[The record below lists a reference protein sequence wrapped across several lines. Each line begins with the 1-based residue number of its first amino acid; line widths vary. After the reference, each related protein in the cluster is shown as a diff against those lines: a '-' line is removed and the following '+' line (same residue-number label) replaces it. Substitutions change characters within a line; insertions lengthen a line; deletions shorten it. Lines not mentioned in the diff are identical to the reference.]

1 MPIGML
7 NKTHEPIPFLVPS
20 AIMLRK
26 ILSQRLSGKQAQPI
40 AVKLPEVLVI
50 PLLVELTDVDTPPV
64 RC

>member
-1 MPIGML
+1 
-7 NKTHEPIPFLVPS
+7 
-20 AIMLRK
+20 MLRK

-50 PLLVELTDVDTPPV
+50 PLLVELTDVDAPLV